1 MLTPDDWRKIEA
13 AAQKMG
19 FPHAARKW
27 REREQI
33 PAERVPVLAKLTR
46 IAKARLRPDLFGA
59 A

>member
-1 MLTPDDWRKIEA
+1 
-13 AAQKMG
+13 MG